1 MSIEALVNRF
11 GLTLYLY
18 RPTMGIG
25 SDGQPTRSYV
35 RTTQLT
41 GFVQPSAQ
49 SSDVFS
55 GRMEGR
61 TPCTIY
67 LSGSVDVRIDD
78 EIRDGVTG
86 TVRNWRVTGAS
97 IPGEVVAANS
107 AAHLAM
113 TVVDAVEVEPGVS
126 L

>member
-1 MSIEALVNRF
+1 
-11 GLTLYLY
+11 
-18 RPTMGIG
+18 
-25 SDGQPTRSYV
+25 
-35 RTTQLT
+35 
-41 GFVQPSAQ
+41 
-49 SSDVFS
+49 
-55 GRMEGR
+55 
-61 TPCTIY
+61 
-67 LSGSVDVRIDD
+67 VRIDD

-113 TVVDAVEVEPGVS
+113 TVVDAIEVEPGVS